1 MSKESF
7 AVSVVNATVAN
18 INTSKNRLIKELKDL
33 KARSKELKPL
43 LNKFSYLKGLDN
55 VSCRLQLWS
64 DSTSVYINLRGLE
77 GFKDELLTRSIVAV
91 NDYAMDNGYKV
102 FIQNNEDASSLNRD
116 YRFAL
121 SKTDDRW
128 DSNLDI
134 TIFAYVKSDSPT
146 CRKVQIGETVEIVPK
161 YEIVCD

>member
-1 MSKESF
+1 MSKASF
-7 AVSVVNATVAN
+7 AVSVVNAKVAS
-18 INTSKNRLIKELKDL
+18 INHSKSRLIEELKDL
-33 KARSKELKPL
+33 KARSKGLKPF
-43 LNKFSYLKGLDN
+43 LNKFSYLKGLEN
-55 VSCRLQLWS
+55 ASCRLEVWS
-64 DSTSVYINLRGLE
+64 DSTSVYITLRRLE
-77 GFKDELLTRSIVAV
+77 GFKDELLTRSIIAV

-102 FIQNNEDASSLNRD
+102 FVYNSEDASFMNRD
-116 YRFAL
+116 YRFVL
-121 SKTDDRW
+121 SKTDDRY